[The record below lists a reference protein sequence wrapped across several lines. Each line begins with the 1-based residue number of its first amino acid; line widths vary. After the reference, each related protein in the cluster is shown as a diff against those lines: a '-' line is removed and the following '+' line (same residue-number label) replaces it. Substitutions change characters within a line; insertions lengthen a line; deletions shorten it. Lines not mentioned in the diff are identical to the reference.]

1 MNRYLKLHL
10 KIFLGT
16 GIPFGIFMG
25 IFYSLEYGFPLSLVA
40 GLFREGIIF
49 GVFMSLICGFMH
61 SWSVKRMPY
70 GKSEE
75 SLGVYHVR
83 NVELRL
89 PYDKAFNLCIESI
102 SSIKKCKIQTEDC
115 FHGKIV
121 AKAGSTWKTW
131 GDVISF
137 KARKIDN
144 GRTQV
149 VVSSRPAMRTTLV
162 DCGKNLENVERISSF
177 LNEQSEIAYNSR

>member
-25 IFYSLEYGFPLSLVA
+25 IFHSLEYGFPLGLVA

-49 GVFMSLICGFMH
+49 GVFMSLILGFMH

-75 SLGVYHVR
+75 SLGNSQIIIYP
-83 NVELRL
+83 L
-89 PYDKAFNLCIESI
+89 
-102 SSIKKCKIQTEDC
+102 
-115 FHGKIV
+115 
-121 AKAGSTWKTW
+121 
-131 GDVISF
+131 
-137 KARKIDN
+137 
-144 GRTQV
+144 
-149 VVSSRPAMRTTLV
+149 
-162 DCGKNLENVERISSF
+162 
-177 LNEQSEIAYNSR
+177 LNETSFQACLLQVCHY